1 MRFFFLRYPTIKL
14 KHIFLV
20 DSGGDDLTD
29 IKVEEKWQKKWQE
42 ADLFESDPNDKKK
55 IFITVAFPY
64 PSGAM
69 HVGHGRTYTVPD
81 VYARFKRM
89 QGYNVLFP
97 MAWHVTGAPVLGI
110 AKRIERQDP
119 WTLDIYKNVHRVP
132 EEELKKF
139 VEPEYIVK
147 YFSEEYHDVMTRMGY
162 SIDWR
167 REFKTIDPHYQKF
180 VGWQF
185 RKLKEKG
192 LVRIGEHPVKYC
204 PECGNPVGDHDLLE
218 GEGVGINELTLVK
231 FEMDGEYLVAA
242 TFRPETLFAA
252 TNLWLNPEADYIKVD
267 VDGEH
272 WIISREAYNNI
283 KNQKKDTSILADV
296 DAPSMIGKYVKNP
309 LTGEKHIIL
318 PASFVDPEYATG
330 VVYSV
335 PGHAP
340 ADYIALADLKKDA
353 ETLEKYGIT
362 GEVGAIRPIGM
373 IHLKGFG
380 EVPAQEMIEKFKVKN
395 QNDPNLKEA
404 TNEIY
409 KLEHAKGVMSDKT
422 GKYECL
428 SVSDAR
434 DEIIELLKEEKK
446 GDVMYEFSE
455 RPVICRCG
463 TKCVV
468 KILDDQW
475 FLKYSNEDWTEK
487 AYKCLEGMNIV
498 PEEVRA
504 NFQYYIGWLQD
515 WACSRRIGLGTD
527 LPWDKKWII
536 EPLSDSTIY
545 MAYYTIAKY
554 MKDIDPEDLNDAF
567 FNTVLLGA
575 EPTSDIKIDK
585 ETVEKIKDEFN
596 YWYPLNWR
604 LSAKDL
610 VGNHLSFHMFH
621 HAAIFPQNKWP
632 RGIVV
637 FGMGLLEGNK
647 MSSSKGNIVMLED
660 AIKTYGSD
668 VVRLFL
674 MSSAE
679 PWQDF
684 DWREKEVRGISKR
697 LNWFIEFADRVERI
711 NGKVELKGHETAP
724 EVSKPINSW
733 ILSQLNMRIRDATKA
748 LEGFQTRKALQE
760 SLFLFKKDIDHYF
773 HRIEGMD
780 DEASKK
786 EIGEV
791 LVHILNVWIRLMSP
805 FVPHAAEEL
814 WSTHGGEGFASEAS
828 WPQYDPDLID
838 EKVQKSEEIV
848 QELANDIN
856 EIKNIIDVKPSKVH
870 IYVAPEW
877 KWKVFDI
884 AKEVGKPDMG
894 RIMGQAVKQNVHD
907 NKKEIAGFAK
917 KVAREITRVNYVGRI
932 DEYSVIKE
940 SLDYLSKEAG
950 AEVLVYDKPTYD
962 PEGKSQNASPYKPA
976 IYME

>member
-1 MRFFFLRYPTIKL
+1 M
-14 KHIFLV
+14 
-20 DSGGDDLTD
+20 TD

-204 PECGNPVGDHDLLE
+204 PECDNPVGDHDLLE

-252 TNLWLNPEADYIKVD
+252 TNLWLNPEADYIKVE

-272 WIISREAYNNI
+272 WIVSREAYNNI
-283 KNQKKDTSILADV
+283 KNQKKDTSILSDV
-296 DAPSMIGKYVKNP
+296 DAPFMIGKYVKNP

-362 GEVGAIRPIGM
+362 EEVGAIQPIGM

-404 TNEIY
+404 TNEVY
-409 KLEHAKGVMSDKT
+409 KLEHARVVMAYKT
-422 GKYECL
+422 GK
-428 SVSDAR
+428 
-434 DEIIELLKEEKK
+434 
-446 GDVMYEFSE
+446 
-455 RPVICRCG
+455 
-463 TKCVV
+463 
-468 KILDDQW
+468 
-475 FLKYSNEDWTEK
+475 
-487 AYKCLEGMNIV
+487 
-498 PEEVRA
+498 
-504 NFQYYIGWLQD
+504 
-515 WACSRRIGLGTD
+515 
-527 LPWDKKWII
+527 
-536 EPLSDSTIY
+536 
-545 MAYYTIAKY
+545 
-554 MKDIDPEDLNDAF
+554 
-567 FNTVLLGA
+567 
-575 EPTSDIKIDK
+575 
-585 ETVEKIKDEFN
+585 
-596 YWYPLNWR
+596 
-604 LSAKDL
+604 
-610 VGNHLSFHMFH
+610 
-621 HAAIFPQNKWP
+621 
-632 RGIVV
+632 
-637 FGMGLLEGNK
+637 
-647 MSSSKGNIVMLED
+647 
-660 AIKTYGSD
+660 
-668 VVRLFL
+668 
-674 MSSAE
+674 
-679 PWQDF
+679 
-684 DWREKEVRGISKR
+684 
-697 LNWFIEFADRVERI
+697 
-711 NGKVELKGHETAP
+711 
-724 EVSKPINSW
+724 
-733 ILSQLNMRIRDATKA
+733 
-748 LEGFQTRKALQE
+748 
-760 SLFLFKKDIDHYF
+760 
-773 HRIEGMD
+773 
-780 DEASKK
+780 
-786 EIGEV
+786 
-791 LVHILNVWIRLMSP
+791 
-805 FVPHAAEEL
+805 
-814 WSTHGGEGFASEAS
+814 
-828 WPQYDPDLID
+828 
-838 EKVQKSEEIV
+838 
-848 QELANDIN
+848 
-856 EIKNIIDVKPSKVH
+856 
-870 IYVAPEW
+870 
-877 KWKVFDI
+877 
-884 AKEVGKPDMG
+884 
-894 RIMGQAVKQNVHD
+894 
-907 NKKEIAGFAK
+907 
-917 KVAREITRVNYVGRI
+917 
-932 DEYSVIKE
+932 
-940 SLDYLSKEAG
+940 
-950 AEVLVYDKPTYD
+950 
-962 PEGKSQNASPYKPA
+962 
-976 IYME
+976 

>member
-1 MRFFFLRYPTIKL
+1 
-14 KHIFLV
+14 
-20 DSGGDDLTD
+20 LTD

-42 ADLFESDPNDKKK
+42 ADLFESDPNDKEK

-110 AKRIERQDP
+110 AKRIKRQDP

-283 KNQKKDTSILADV
+283 KNQKKDTSILSDV

-362 GEVGAIRPIGM
+362 EEVGAIQPIGM

-409 KLEHAKGVMSDKT
+409 KLEHAKGVMSNKT
-422 GKYECL
+422 GKYEGL

-498 PEEVRA
+498 PGEVRA

-567 FNTVLLGA
+567 FDTVLLGA

-697 LNWFIEFADRVERI
+697 LNWFIEFADRVEEI

-733 ILSQLNMRIRDATKA
+733 ILSQLNMRVRDATTA

-780 DEASKK
+780 DEASRK

-791 LVHILNVWIRLMSP
+791 LVYILNVWIRLMSP

-940 SLDYLSKEAG
+940 SLDYLSKEAC
-950 AEVLVYDKPTYD
+950 AEVLVYDEPTYD